1 MPGDRNSHT
10 IPLRRRLDRMQ
21 AATKLRWG
29 ILGTGNIARQFAAG
43 VRSAQRSTLQA
54 VGSRTPGS
62 ATGFALVQ
70 GVTTA
75 HGSYQSLL
83 ADRSVDAIYNAL
95 PNSMHHDWT
104 IAALR
109 AGKHVLCEKP
119 FATSVAD
126 AQEMFSVA
134 QREGRMLAEAFMYRS
149 HPQTLAI
156 QQAVADGAIGELRL
170 IRTSFCYKTTRIADN
185 IRFSADMGGGAL
197 MDVGCYCLSFSRLF
211 AGADPIHLTAAAR
224 LHASGV
230 DEMAVGTLAYPNGIL
245 ASFTCGMT
253 AAADNTAYL
262 CGTNGFI
269 EIPVPWKPP
278 VGRASYTLR
287 QGIPPRMQ
295 LDGKPPAAP
304 SPVTVNVP
312 SDRDLYACEADD
324 FAAAVL
330 DGLPLRVTQE
340 ETLSIARQLD
350 EMRRQINI
358 R

>member
-1 MPGDRNSHT
+1 
-10 IPLRRRLDRMQ
+10 MQ
-21 AATKLRWG
+21 SKLRWG

-43 VRSAQRSTLQA
+43 VCTAQRSTLQA
-54 VGSRTPGS
+54 VGSRTPES
-62 ATGFALVQ
+62 ASAFAQAQ

-75 HGSYQSLL
+75 HGSYQALL

-95 PNSMHHDWT
+95 PNSMHHEWT

-119 FATSVAD
+119 LATSIAD
-126 AQEMFSVA
+126 AQEMFAVA
-134 QREGRMLAEAFMYRS
+134 QREGRKLTEAFMYRS
-149 HPQTLAI
+149 HPQTLAV
-156 QQAVADGAIGELRL
+156 QQAVADGAIGQIRL

-185 IRFSADMGGGAL
+185 IRFSADLAGGAL

-211 AGADPIHLTAAAR
+211 AVADPTGLTAAAC

-230 DEMAVGTLAYPNGIL
+230 DEMTVGTLSYPDGIL
-245 ASFTCGMT
+245 ASFACGMT

-262 CGTNGFI
+262 CGTEGFI

-278 VGRASYTLR
+278 VGKASYTLR

-295 LDGKPPAAP
+295 LDGKPAVAP
-304 SPVTVNVP
+304 PPVVVSVP
-312 SDRDLYACEADD
+312 TDRDLYACEADD

-330 DGLPLRVTQE
+330 DGLSPRVTQE
-340 ETLSIARQLD
+340 ETLSVARQLD
-350 EMRRQINI
+350 ELRRQISI